1 MRIGAAALAGGILGV
16 VGTLCFLVAFGTDYW
31 LVAIENCGQ
40 FLQPGIPTQD
50 KDANRTE
57 LILHH
62 EGFFWRCMFE
72 VEPSSK
78 ASLFS
83 NQPEYKVCIHGYLF
97 PLPVAIGDVPNHIYD
112 ATAGKCFQWSHGQP

>member
-57 LILHH
+57 V
-62 EGFFWRCMFE
+62 GRC
-72 VEPSSK
+72 
-78 ASLFS
+78 
-83 NQPEYKVCIHGYLF
+83 
-97 PLPVAIGDVPNHIYD
+97 
-112 ATAGKCFQWSHGQP
+112 